1 MTAENTAGHMK
12 LPFLL
17 KPGAVVVLEGL
28 DSTGKS
34 TQHEKMERA
43 CMGMG
48 HGTAPLFQPVP
59 LFLHMPSAGTHLG
72 EMIYD
77 LTESV
82 GKELDPLARQL
93 LHLASHSQSVQQA
106 IKPALAEGRGVV
118 LDRWWWSTIAC
129 GWFGSSLGDRLTL
142 KQLLDLCHNVW
153 RGVEPDMVA
162 VFMHP
167 HQEDHHNT
175 EDVVEGYQYLAEL
188 HRDKTVFIEPGDEG
202 QQGEQLFAEMAR
214 RDIYRSA

>member
-1 MTAENTAGHMK
+1 MSAEESAGRMK

-28 DSTGKS
+28 DATGKT

-48 HGTAPLFQPVP
+48 HGTTPLFSPAP

-77 LTESV
+77 LTETV
-82 GKELDPLARQL
+82 GKELDPLARQF
-93 LHLASHSQSVQQA
+93 LHLASHSQSTEQA
-106 IKPALAEGRGVV
+106 IRPALADGRGVI
-118 LDRWWWSTIAC
+118 LDRWWWSTVAC
-129 GWFGSSLGDRLTL
+129 GWFGGELADRIPLGRFMDMC
-142 KQLLDLCHNVW
+142 KAVW
-153 RGVEPDMVA
+153 RGVEPDLVA
-162 VFMHP
+162 LFMHP
-167 HQEDHHNT
+167 HQDDHHNT
-175 EDVVEGYQYLAEL
+175 DEVVEGYEYMASL
-188 HRDKTVFIEPGDEG
+188 HRDKVALIEPGDEG